1 MKKLLSIILSF
12 LIIIP
17 SSVALAADGYTPS
30 VEEITQAEACQFAG
44 ELKEMNSQEY
54 DISKRLIVSADKDI
68 DYLNAVDVATGIEGL
83 CVLQF
88 PDAKSVKSAYDYYD
102 ALSYVNYVEYDIEQ
116 KNVTC
121 SIDDFDFIPQCYS
134 TVNCNIDDAI
144 KLFHRE
150 YGNFP
155 EIRVGICDSGV
166 AKTKFTQ
173 DRLDYGYSYLDGY
186 ATDGTD
192 DRSNHGSKVASTI
205 ILNTLDNV
213 RLYSYQV
220 CDGSEGS
227 TAPNALSTLVSAIY
241 KAVSDG
247 CQVINCSLGYNTK
260 KGKDIKSIKEAIDY
274 ASNESCMVV
283 VSAGN
288 DSIDVYSSNQY
299 PALAPS
305 AITVGA
311 VDQSNKYTSFTNFG
325 DRVDIYATGT
335 GMTSYDRYGNI
346 YESWKG
352 TSAASPVITS
362 IVSLMLCVNPDLTV
376 DEIKDILLKTGSAVN
391 DDNVNARSGIMADA
405 YEIAK
410 LMTGKELERVQ
421 LDYSMSKNPDT
432 IYTDISFSADADA
445 TVYYNVTLGGNL
457 QTPFKER
464 PAANCYC
471 YENGT
476 TLSIDKWS
484 MMIICAYAPGKAKSK
499 IQYVE
504 TPIYYY
510 DSGFLLKKANATQE
524 YNTISR
530 CQLNNKIIEVP
541 SEIDNCPVQEIGSYC
556 FTGNKNVETII
567 LPESVKQIDYYAF
580 ANCPNLK
587 EVIAP
592 GVKKCGRYAFYQC
605 DNLINVEMPNVT
617 VVNTGMFK
625 NCHSL
630 ETAKLGELIEI
641 DNHAFFGCE
650 NLKLVKTTNDDISF
664 AVNTFKNCDNLT
676 IATPNGSTMET
687 YANEN
692 NIPLLGEVSANGGS
706 IRVTDAGLRFG
717 YKYDG
722 EYNPNIEEYG
732 FVYNSG
738 VTNDLTVN
746 NALKLV
752 ANNRI
757 NHGDHTTYNLVFID
771 VPYTN
776 KAFNQMISA
785 KAYIK
790 IGGEY
795 FYSDVVQHSYNTVA
809 DAVLNDETIDSNTKN
824 AVQNI
829 LDKVV

>member
-1 MKKLLSIILSF
+1 MKRIIALILSIF
-12 LIIIP
+12 IIIP

-30 VEEITQAEACQFAG
+30 VDEITQAETSQFA
-44 ELKEMNSQEY
+44 EEIKEMNSEEY
-54 DISKRLIVSADKDI
+54 DVSDRLIISSDKDI

-83 CVLQF
+83 YVLQF
-88 PDAKSVKSAYDYYD
+88 SDAQSAGEAYDYYNS
-102 ALSYVNYVEYDIEQ
+102 LSYVNYAEYDIEQ
-116 KNVTC
+116 ENVAC
-121 SIDDFDFIPQCYS
+121 SVDNDFDFVPKCYS

-144 KLFHRE
+144 KLLHRE
-150 YGNFP
+150 YGDLP
-155 EIRVGICDSGV
+155 EIKVGICDSGV

-173 DRLDYGYSYLDGY
+173 DRLDYGYSFLDGY
-186 ATDGTD
+186 AADGTD

-213 RLYSYQV
+213 RLYAYQV
-220 CDGSEGS
+220 FDDSEES
-227 TAPNALSTLVSAIY
+227 TAPNGLSTLVSAIY
-241 KAVSDG
+241 KAVTDG
-247 CQVINCSLGYNTK
+247 CQVINCSCGYNTK
-260 KGKDIKSIKEAIDY
+260 KGEDIKSIKEAIDY
-274 ASNESCMVV
+274 ASNEGCMVV
-283 VSAGN
+283 AAAGN
-288 DSIDVYSSNQY
+288 ESSDVATKYIY

-311 VDQSNKYTSFTNFG
+311 LTQSNKYASFTNFG
-325 DRVDIYATGT
+325 DRVDIYATGY

-391 DDNVNARSGIMADA
+391 DDNVNTRNGIMADA

-445 TVYYNVTLGGNL
+445 TVYYNMTLGGNL
-457 QTPFKER
+457 QTPFRDLSGEG
-464 PAANCYC
+464 CYR

-476 TLSIDKWS
+476 TLSLDKWS

-510 DSGFLLKKANATQE
+510 DSGFLLKKATATQE
-524 YNTISR
+524 YNIISR
-530 CQLNNKIIEVP
+530 CQLNDKIIEVP
-541 SEIDNCPVQEIGSYC
+541 AEIDNCPVQEIGSYC

-630 ETAKLGELIEI
+630 ESAKLGELIEI

-650 NLKLVKTTNDDISF
+650 NLKLIKTTSDNISF
-664 AVNTFKNCDNLT
+664 AVNTFKDCDDLT
-676 IATPNGSTMET
+676 IYTPDKTTSM
-687 YANEN
+687 YAYAKVNS
-692 NIPLLGEVSANGGS
+692 IPVILSFN
-706 IRVTDAGLRFG
+706 
-717 YKYDG
+717 YKYKGKSNGQLVYEDRERDSIVSYPAEQIQAIWSGECINKTPDYDELSFLLNVVDDG
-722 EYNPNIEEYG
+722 I
-732 FVYNSG
+732 
-738 VTNDLTVN
+738 L
-746 NALKLV
+746 NAKDFSI
-752 ANNRI
+752 I
-757 NHGDHTTYNLVFID
+757 N
-771 VPYTN
+771 
-776 KAFNQMISA
+776 A
-785 KAYIK
+785 
-790 IGGEY
+790 
-795 FYSDVVQHSYNTVA
+795 
-809 DAVLNDETIDSNTKN
+809 
-824 AVQNI
+824 
-829 LDKVV
+829 